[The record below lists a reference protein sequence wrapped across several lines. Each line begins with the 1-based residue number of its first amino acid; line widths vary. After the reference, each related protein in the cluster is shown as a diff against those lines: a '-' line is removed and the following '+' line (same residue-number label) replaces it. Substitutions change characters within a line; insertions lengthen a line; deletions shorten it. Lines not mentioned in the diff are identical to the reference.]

1 MGSIIS
7 EDIMCTTELVI
18 ELRELESGRAETIS
32 RGPLIMSLETETSKV
47 LGFSNRIKVSDS
59 VGSSKAGDDE
69 VERDLMSISKLSM
82 VVAICLV
89 LISLADGVCEGTS
102 ESSSESRSVKAAGD
116 ICEMNPDDI
125 SGDGM

>member
-1 MGSIIS
+1 
-7 EDIMCTTELVI
+7 
-18 ELRELESGRAETIS
+18 
-32 RGPLIMSLETETSKV
+32 MSLETETSKV

-82 VVAICLV
+82 AVAICLV